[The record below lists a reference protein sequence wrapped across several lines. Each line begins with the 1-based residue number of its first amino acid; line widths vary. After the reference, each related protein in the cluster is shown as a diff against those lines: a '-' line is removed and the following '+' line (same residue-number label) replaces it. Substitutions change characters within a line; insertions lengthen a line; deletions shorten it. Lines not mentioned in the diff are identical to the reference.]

1 MVGLT
6 NESPTFCFDRDELS
20 TTDFNVDAFVVKY
33 KREVGLEK
41 LRDDLDLFLRVLK
54 SSMVELI
61 NRDFADFLNLSTNL
75 VGFDKS
81 ITTLKNPLTAM
92 KTDLMK
98 INETLSTQRQEIE
111 EKIREQKAIR
121 QRKQVIQSIIDVQ
134 KSIQQLNELDDAINL
149 SKIDISEM
157 IERAVAPRKPSNSII
172 INISKWFIRPDEIF
186 SIKNLHLLNITSDIM
201 NDIETDKNNN
211 YWKYYSYDEIR
222 EKLLNKYR
230 ISQESFIVLY
240 TKEKLMMVARF
251 AWLLYW
257 IGYKHI
263 KILIGQ
269 IDPSLFIMNFSQVLN
284 LPNLPLRPEV
294 RLTCDQLS
302 NEFLSQTTKFIDV
315 RTYKEYS
322 GEITGYSYIRR
333 SGHIPNF
340 QYDSLDGLY
349 AQINGDI
356 TWNELENYLKIMS
369 NTNTYDNNIKK
380 IIYMCGTGWRASLA
394 AIFAEELNLACT
406 ISVLDSGWFEWS
418 EEYLK

>member
-1 MVGLT
+1 I
-6 NESPTFCFDRDELS
+6 EQ
-20 TTDFNVDAFVVKY
+20 
-33 KREVGLEK
+33 
-41 LRDDLDLFLRVLK
+41 
-54 SSMVELI
+54 LI
-61 NRDFADFLNLSTNL
+61 ERC
-75 VGFDKS
+75 
-81 ITTLKNPLTAM
+81 
-92 KTDLMK
+92 
-98 INETLSTQRQEIE
+98 NETLHSIQEIPRMYR
-111 EKIREQKAIR
+111 KTNRE
-121 QRKQVIQSIIDVQ
+121 
-134 KSIQQLNELDDAINL
+134 
-149 SKIDISEM
+149 
-157 IERAVAPRKPSNSII
+157 APRKPSNSII
-172 INISKWFIRPDEIF
+172 MNISKWFIRPDEIF